1 MVPCRPVTLR
11 PFAALGDNTASRHNT
26 VASPQP
32 VAVRDAT
39 SEYRKLIAALAA
51 RAARLGSRD
60 AEGAAQEALKRSL
73 ANSLSRA
80 AVEYYFHERPPASV
94 NVPTWPLDQ
103 LLAWLHGVLRF
114 VVSEERARVSY
125 SREMQVADLN
135 MLESRDG
142 SSDQLTVLIEDQLQT
157 IVRECLSSLDEDYR
171 TVLVLRTLGLKY
183 TEIAARLG
191 VGENTVATWVR
202 RGTRAVAQQIR
213 ERLESRSRAAAVTSP
228 AE

>member
-1 MVPCRPVTLR
+1 V
-11 PFAALGDNTASRHNT
+11 AL
-26 VASPQP
+26 PQP

-39 SEYRKLIAALAA
+39 SEYRKLVAALAA

-60 AEGAAQEALKRSL
+60 PESAAQEALKRSL
-73 ANSLSRA
+73 ANLVSRA

-94 NVPTWPLDQ
+94 SVPAWPLDQ
-103 LLAWLHGVLRF
+103 LLAWLHGVLRY

-135 MLESRDG
+135 ALESRDG
-142 SSDQLTVLIEDQLQT
+142 SSDQLTVLIEDQLQA

-171 TVLVLRTLGLKY
+171 TVLVLRTMGLKY
-183 TEIAARLG
+183 ADIAARLG
-191 VGENTVATWVR
+191 VSENTVATWVR

-213 ERLESRSRAAAVTSP
+213 ERLELRSRVAAVTSP

>member
-1 MVPCRPVTLR
+1 MA
-11 PFAALGDNTASRHNT
+11 F
-26 VASPQP
+26 PQP

-39 SEYRKLIAALAA
+39 NEYRKLVAALAA

-60 AEGAAQEALKRSL
+60 PESAAQEALKRSL
-73 ANSLSRA
+73 ANVVSRA

-94 NVPTWPLDQ
+94 TVPTWPLDQ

-135 MLESRDG
+135 TLESRDG

-171 TVLVLRTLGLKY
+171 TVLVLRTMGLKY

-191 VGENTVATWVR
+191 VSENTVATWVR

-213 ERLESRSRAAAVTSP
+213 ERLELRSRAAAVTSP

>member
-1 MVPCRPVTLR
+1 V
-11 PFAALGDNTASRHNT
+11 AL
-26 VASPQP
+26 PQP

-39 SEYRKLIAALAA
+39 SEYRKLVAALAA

-60 AEGAAQEALKRSL
+60 PESAAQEALKRSL

-94 NVPTWPLDQ
+94 SVPAWPLDQ

-135 MLESRDG
+135 TLESRDG
-142 SSDQLTVLIEDQLQT
+142 SSDQLTVLIEDQLQA
-157 IVRECLSSLDEDYR
+157 IVRECLASLDEDYR
-171 TVLVLRTLGLKY
+171 TVLVLRTMGLKY
-183 TEIAARLG
+183 SEIAARLG
-191 VGENTVATWVR
+191 VSENTVATWVR

-213 ERLESRSRAAAVTSP
+213 ERLELRSRAAALAIP
-228 AE
+228 AD

>member
-1 MVPCRPVTLR
+1 
-11 PFAALGDNTASRHNT
+11 
-26 VASPQP
+26 VASPQS

-39 SEYRKLIAALAA
+39 SEYHKLVAGLAA

-73 ANSLSRA
+73 ANAVSRT
-80 AVEYYFHERPPASV
+80 AVEYYFHERPPAPV
-94 NVPTWPLDQ
+94 GVPAWPLEQ

-125 SREMQVADLN
+125 SREMQVADIN
-135 MLESRDG
+135 TLESHDG
-142 SSDQLTVLIEDQLQT
+142 SSDQLTILIEDQLQT

-171 TVLVLRTLGLKY
+171 TVLILRTKGLKY
-183 TEIAARLG
+183 TEIAARMG

-202 RGTRAVAQQIR
+202 RGTRAAAQQIR
-213 ERLESRSRAAAVTSP
+213 ERLDSRARPAASTES

>member
-1 MVPCRPVTLR
+1 V
-11 PFAALGDNTASRHNT
+11 AL
-26 VASPQP
+26 PQP

-39 SEYRKLIAALAA
+39 SEYRKLVAALAA

-60 AEGAAQEALKRSL
+60 PESAAQEALKRSL
-73 ANSLSRA
+73 ANSVSRA

-94 NVPTWPLDQ
+94 SVPAWPLDQ
-103 LLAWLHGVLRF
+103 LLAWLHGVLRY

-135 MLESRDG
+135 ALESRDG
-142 SSDQLTVLIEDQLQT
+142 SSDQLTVLIEDQLQA

-171 TVLVLRTLGLKY
+171 TVLVLRTMGLKY
-183 TEIAARLG
+183 ADIAARLG
-191 VGENTVATWVR
+191 VSENTVATWVR

-213 ERLESRSRAAAVTSP
+213 ERLELRSRVAAVTSP